1 MSEQPYQDRYSGS
14 HALLIGIDAYPP
26 AFPPLS
32 TAVKGV
38 HELADVLQS
47 ELGFKQEQIVTLV
60 DGQATQRAILRALHD
75 PLSRRDKV
83 NPDDRVLIYFAG
95 HGVTFDTAEGEIG
108 CIVPHDAEA
117 GDVYTTIEMDRLT
130 RLANR
135 IYAKHVLFLIDA
147 CFSGFAT
154 VREMAPGVERQVSD
168 LLVRRARQVITAGM
182 REQTVSD
189 FWGPGGHSLFTGFLL
204 DGLRG
209 AAPMPGGVL
218 RAFHLAG
225 YLQDQVA
232 QHSQS
237 LQSPQYASLMGS
249 QGGDFIL
256 SVREVVELPRWIV
269 EAAESDN
276 PMQRLVALGELRKL
290 VQADATSEE
299 AAQALSRLQALA
311 ENDPD
316 TLVRSS
322 AQAALHELLPETEV
336 APVEREEPVVVE
348 PEPEPTPVEPL
359 VEVAAPGPE
368 QTLVRPEPPVE
379 PEAEPTPPR
388 VRRGIRPLWGGAGV
402 VAAGLLA
409 CGLMIALLVI
419 PSMLSGSNK
428 PTRANTPVPSN
439 TPALTNTPT
448 PTETP
453 LPLGFEPVT
462 NNDGWAPRT
471 GGFGGVKMV
480 LVPVGC
486 FMMGSTD
493 EQVDYAF
500 ELCEQERGTD
510 ECQRSL
516 FEAEQLAHEVCFDE
530 PFWIDVYEVTNARFA
545 EFLNEMGNQT
555 EGGETWLDTDAAS
568 TPIRESDGTW
578 TPLEGYADHPA
589 IEVTWYG
596 AVAYCEWRDA
606 RLPTEAEWEYAARGP
621 DGLVYPWGAEFVPAN
636 AVYVGNSDDQV
647 REVGSKP
654 DVLSWTGALDMS
666 GNVWEW
672 VSSWLAHYPYDP
684 ADGREEW
691 DDLGGYMYRVL
702 RGGSKHSNAD
712 SLRAA
717 KRTGAGSGSSWNDVG
732 FRCAHPWAEP
742 EPAPADTPTP
752 TPTGTPTPT
761 ETPLPLGFEPVTNN
775 DGWVSRTEEFDGV
788 KMLLVPVGCFMMGS
802 TDGSSDEQPVHEVCF
817 DKPFWI
823 DMYEVTNALF
833 AEFLNE
839 MGNQTEG
846 GETWFDADAKSRLL
860 VESDGTWTPPEDY
873 ANYPVIEVTWFAA
886 AAYCEWRGARLPTEA
901 EWEYA
906 ARGPDGWIYPWGDEF
921 VPDNVI
927 YIENSD
933 DQVLT
938 VGSKP
943 DGLSWVGALDMSGT
957 VWEWVSS
964 WYAHYPYDPADGRE
978 EWDDLGSYDG
988 RVLRGGSWAKNAD
1001 DLRAANRL
1009 GGRPDGSWSDAG
1021 FRCARSWEGP

>member
-38 HELADVLQS
+38 RELADVLQS

-83 NPDDRVLIYFAG
+83 SPDDRVLIYFAG

-189 FWGPGGHSLFTGFLL
+189 FWGPGGHSLFTGFML

-368 QTLVRPEPPVE
+368 PPVE

-388 VRRGIRPLWGGAGV
+388 ARRGIRPLWVGGGV

-439 TPALTNTPT
+439 TPALTN
-448 PTETP
+448 
-453 LPLGFEPVT
+453 
-462 NNDGWAPRT
+462 
-471 GGFGGVKMV
+471 
-480 LVPVGC
+480 
-486 FMMGSTD
+486 
-493 EQVDYAF
+493 
-500 ELCEQERGTD
+500 
-510 ECQRSL
+510 
-516 FEAEQLAHEVCFDE
+516 
-530 PFWIDVYEVTNARFA
+530 
-545 EFLNEMGNQT
+545 
-555 EGGETWLDTDAAS
+555 
-568 TPIRESDGTW
+568 
-578 TPLEGYADHPA
+578 
-589 IEVTWYG
+589 
-596 AVAYCEWRDA
+596 
-606 RLPTEAEWEYAARGP
+606 
-621 DGLVYPWGAEFVPAN
+621 
-636 AVYVGNSDDQV
+636 
-647 REVGSKP
+647 
-654 DVLSWTGALDMS
+654 
-666 GNVWEW
+666 
-672 VSSWLAHYPYDP
+672 
-684 ADGREEW
+684 
-691 DDLGGYMYRVL
+691 
-702 RGGSKHSNAD
+702 
-712 SLRAA
+712 
-717 KRTGAGSGSSWNDVG
+717 
-732 FRCAHPWAEP
+732 
-742 EPAPADTPTP
+742 
-752 TPTGTPTPT
+752 TPTPT

-873 ANYPVIEVTWFAA
+873 ADYPVIEVTWFAA

-906 ARGPDGWIYPWGDEF
+906 ARGPDGW
-921 VPDNVI
+921 
-927 YIENSD
+927 
-933 DQVLT
+933 
-938 VGSKP
+938 
-943 DGLSWVGALDMSGT
+943 MSLCPT
-957 VWEWVSS
+957 T
-964 WYAHYPYDPADGRE
+964 
-978 EWDDLGSYDG
+978 SYTS
-988 RVLRGGSWAKNAD
+988 RTRTT
-1001 DLRAANRL
+1001 
-1009 GGRPDGSWSDAG
+1009 
-1021 FRCARSWEGP
+1021 RS